1 MKAIDEALVKSE
13 EGVEKCIENSKETK
27 VCLPEVTSYRIF
39 YRWVISGLLFVWSK
53 QVYIAK
59 PLNDGYL
66 VCMGT
71 KLFYI

>member
-1 MKAIDEALVKSE
+1 MKAIDEALVKAE

-27 VCLPEVTSYRIF
+27 VCLTEVTSYSIF
-39 YRWVISGLLFVWSK
+39 YRWAISGLLFVRSK

-71 KLFYI
+71 KLSYI